1 MNTIRT
7 EGSMSQSLQ
16 NVDPSSRIGPGV
28 RVDARARIG
37 PNCHLVGQIEL
48 EQGVSLVGGI
58 TLVGDIHVARDARI
72 EPGVSIAVMRPGI
85 AVGSTL
91 VKVGAGAHI
100 GAGVVLSA
108 GVSIG
113 AGAWIE
119 PGAVVSRNIP
129 AYAIVGGNPAVI
141 SGYVEEAGQQPRKA
155 PSMLQLGDV
164 PGVHACQVGGVTVH
178 HFSRIRDLRGDLTVG
193 EFGRNL
199 PFIPKRYFVVF
210 DVPSFETRGEHAHKV
225 CDQFLV
231 CVAGSV
237 SVVVDDGLRREE
249 ILLDR
254 PNMGVYIPAGVWG
267 IQYKYSRDGSLLVFA
282 SEYYDPTDYIRN
294 YDDFLRFRGVQT

>member
-1 MNTIRT
+1 
-7 EGSMSQSLQ
+7 MSHSLQ
-16 NVDPSSRIGPGV
+16 NVDASSRIGPGV
-28 RVDARARIG
+28 QVSPEALIG
-37 PNCHLVGQIEL
+37 PNCHLVGQITL
-48 EQGVSLVGGI
+48 ERGVRLVGGI
-58 TLVGDIHVARDARI
+58 TLVGDIHIARDACL
-72 EPGVSIAVMRPGI
+72 EPGVSIASNRPGS
-85 AVGSTL
+85 ASTATQ
-91 VKVGAGAHI
+91 VKVGAGAHL

-119 PGAVVSRNIP
+119 PGAVVLRNIP
-129 AYAIVGGNPAVI
+129 PHAIVGGNPAVI
-141 SGYVEEAGQQPRKA
+141 SGYVEDASQHSRMA
-155 PSMLQLGDV
+155 PSLVQFGDA
-164 PGVHACQVGGVTVH
+164 PGVHACQVAGVTVH
-178 HFSRIRDLRGDLTVG
+178 NYSRIRDLRGDLTVG

-199 PFIPKRYFVVF
+199 PFMPKRYFLVF

-231 CVAGSV
+231 CVSGSV

-282 SEYYDPTDYIRN
+282 SEYYDATDYIRN
-294 YDDFLRFRGVQT
+294 YDDYLRFRGVQT

>member
-1 MNTIRT
+1 MV
-7 EGSMSQSLQ
+7 QSTQ
-16 NVDPSSRIGPGV
+16 NIDSSSRIGAGV
-28 RVDARARIG
+28 QVSPEAQIG
-37 PNCHLVGQIEL
+37 PNCHLVGQITL
-48 EQGVSLVGGI
+48 DRGVRLVGGI
-58 TLVGDIHVARDARI
+58 TLVGDIHIARDACL
-72 EPGVSIAVMRPGI
+72 EPGVSIASNRPGSPSV
-85 AVGSTL
+85 ATQ

-119 PGAVVSRNIP
+119 PGAVILRNIP
-129 AYAIVGGNPAVI
+129 PHAIVGGNPAVI
-141 SGYVEEAGQQPRKA
+141 SGYVEESGQPSRQA
-155 PSMLQLGDV
+155 PSLVQFGDA
-164 PGVHACQVGGVTVH
+164 PGVHACQVAGVTVH
-178 HFSRIRDLRGDLTVG
+178 NYSRIRDLRGDLTVG

-199 PFIPKRYFVVF
+199 PFMPKRYFLVF

-231 CVAGSV
+231 CVSGSV

-282 SEYYDPTDYIRN
+282 SEYYDATDYIRN
-294 YDDFLRFRGVQT
+294 YDDFLRFRGVQP